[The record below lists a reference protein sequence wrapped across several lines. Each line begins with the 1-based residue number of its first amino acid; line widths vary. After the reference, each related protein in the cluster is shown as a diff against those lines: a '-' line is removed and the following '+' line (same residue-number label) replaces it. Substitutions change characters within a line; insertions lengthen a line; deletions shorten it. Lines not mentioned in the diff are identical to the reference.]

1 MIKSIYFIK
10 SGNNG
15 ATYIFNT
22 KDISNINFSLKF
34 YKAFTSRQ
42 KIVKAILFLYLLLT
56 KLFKKAS
63 LLDKSEVINFLK
75 RNTLENIDFQVNDD
89 CSILISPTKDK
100 IIVHNHIENSFD
112 KYAFGK
118 SLDGVKNESSVYE
131 LLDKKHTTFNISK
144 ISDFKLYENHCKF
157 KLSNKLF
164 RTKSDDISKVALEF
178 FEVKTSNM
186 KIEDYFE
193 SRFLDKNSDLD
204 KYYKFFLERYTNKT
218 LILGLVHKD
227 FKPWNMDLTQGPLI
241 YDFEETTFALPLE
254 DLINYYVDPMI
265 STNSEESILEFI
277 NSKTL
282 QIQINNY
289 LKDIRILEDKE
300 FYISQ
305 YLFERAYFWDKR
317 TKPDISSKYKN
328 ILKAFLNDK

>member
-22 KDISNINFSLKF
+22 KDISNIRLSLKF

-42 KIVKAILFLYLLLT
+42 KIVKSILFTYLFLT
-56 KLFKKAS
+56 KIFKKSS
-63 LLDKSEVINFLK
+63 LLGKSEVINFLK
-75 RNTLENIDFQVNDD
+75 KNTLKDIDFQINDD

-100 IIVHNHIENSFD
+100 IIIHNHIENSFD

-131 LLDKKHTTFNISK
+131 LLEKEHTTFNISK
-144 ISDFKLYENHCKF
+144 ISDFKSYENYCNF

-193 SRFLDKNSDLD
+193 SRFPDKNSDLD
-204 KYYKFFLERYTNKT
+204 KYYKYFLEKYTSKT

-289 LKDIRILEDKE
+289 LKDIKILEDKE

>member
-22 KDISNINFSLKF
+22 KDISNVNFSLKF

-63 LLDKSEVINFLK
+63 LLGKSEVINFLK
-75 RNTLENIDFQVNDD
+75 KNTLKDIDFQINDD

-100 IIVHNHIENSFD
+100 IIIHNHIENSFD

-131 LLDKKHTTFNISK
+131 LLEKEHTTFNISK
-144 ISDFKLYENHCKF
+144 ISDFKSYENYCKF

-164 RTKSDDISKVALEF
+164 KRKNDSIYRIALDF
-178 FEVKTSNM
+178 FAVKTSNM

-193 SRFLDKNSDLD
+193 NRFSHRNNDLD
-204 KYYKFFLERYTNKT
+204 KYYKYFLEKYTSKT